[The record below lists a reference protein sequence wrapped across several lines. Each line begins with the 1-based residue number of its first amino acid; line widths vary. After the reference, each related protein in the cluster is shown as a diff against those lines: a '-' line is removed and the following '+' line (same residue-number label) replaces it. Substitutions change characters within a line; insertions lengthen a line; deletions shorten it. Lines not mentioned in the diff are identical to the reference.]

1 MTKLYVIVAPNFV
14 EKTSMVQEFIDKSK
28 ENIQIIDESAIIK
41 CQGLEGVP
49 KDANYRYG
57 LIAVIVR
64 SHLLTNRDV
73 VVLCDNL
80 SIEALVLW
88 KKMTAEHGSQCTI
101 VLCDGDQEAA
111 MERLN
116 KLNLPEPTIV
126 QMRYTINNQFKKYDD
141 IHEILSNKINTIN
154 RDLADEIITGEEFSR
169 SQEEK

>member
-14 EKTSMVQEFIDKSK
+14 EKTPMVQELIDKSK
-28 ENIQIIDESAIIK
+28 ENIQIIDEYAIIK
-41 CQGLEGVP
+41 CQRLEGVP
-49 KDANYRYG
+49 KDSNYRYG
-57 LIAVIVR
+57 LMAVMTR
-64 SHLLTNRDV
+64 SHLLMNRDV

-88 KKMTAEHGSQCTI
+88 KKMTAEHGSICI
-101 VLCDGDQEAA
+101 VVLCGGDREAS

-126 QMRYTINNQFKKYDD
+126 QMRDTIGNQFEKYDD

-154 RDLADEIITGEEFSR
+154 RDLADEIITEEEFIK
-169 SQEEK
+169 SQEE